1 MSNYRTGAIYIRV
14 STTKQDELSPDAQK
28 RLLLEY
34 ADKNN
39 IMIDS
44 SYIFIEDGISGK
56 KADKRPEFQKMIAH
70 AKNKEFDII
79 LVWKFSRF
87 ARNQEES
94 IVYKSLLKKN
104 NVDVCSVSEPLVD
117 GPFGSLIERIIEWMD
132 EYYSIR
138 LSGEV
143 IRGMTEKA
151 MRGGF
156 QAKPPFGYKVVPG
169 NPVPVIVQ
177 EEAAIV
183 KQVFEMYL
191 SGSSAFDISKNLTQ
205 NGVLTRAGNSF
216 QRATINYMLTNAFY
230 CGTVRW
236 NVRNNDSK
244 RTVKDESE
252 WITAE
257 GKHEAI
263 IDKETFEKVQK
274 KFMERK
280 ALSVGKKPNSSYA
293 HYLSGLIYCSS
304 CGSVLVSSKGK
315 NTNGKFYGGFNCNS
329 YNKGGC
335 LVSHSISHLKAE
347 AAIKKSLE
355 EFATSSNAAFEK
367 IPESNP
373 LLDTSFLESKLS
385 KLEAKEKR
393 FKEAYANGIDTLEEY
408 KLNKQ
413 LLATE
418 REKLTKELQQLENR
432 NKITQAD
439 TILMKNR
446 VSDILDIINS
456 DNYSVAEKNKVLK
469 SIIKKIVFDK
479 KNKKFIVYYYLL
491 DSR

>member
-1 MSNYRTGAIYIRV
+1 MNNYRTGAIYIRV
-14 STTKQDELSPDAQK
+14 STSKQDELSPDAQK

-34 ADKNN
+34 AEKNN

-44 SYIFIEDGISGK
+44 NYIFIEDGISGK

-104 NVDVCSVSEPLVD
+104 NVDVLSVSEPLVD

-143 IRGMTEKA
+143 MRGMTEKA

-156 QAKPPFGYKVVPG
+156 QTKPPFGYKVVPG
-169 NPVPVIVQ
+169 NPVPVVVP

-183 KQVFEMYL
+183 KSIFESYL
-191 SGSSAFDISKNLTQ
+191 SGNSAFDISKSLTSR
-205 NGVLTRAGNSF
+205 GVVTRSGNPF
-216 QRATINYMLTNAFY
+216 KRATISYMLSNTFY
-230 CGTVRW
+230 CGIVRW
-236 NVRNNDSK
+236 NIRNNDSK
-244 RTVKDESE
+244 RSLKDPSQ
-252 WITAE
+252 WITTSGE
-257 GKHEAI
+257 HEAI
-263 IDKETFEKVQK
+263 IDKDTFDQVQK
-274 KFMERK
+274 KLLQHKQISPNR
-280 ALSVGKKPNSSYA
+280 KPNSSYA

-304 CGSVLVSSKGK
+304 CGSVLVSSRGK
-315 NTNGKFYGGFNCNS
+315 NTNGKFYGGFNCNN

-335 LVSHSISHLKAE
+335 LVSHSISHMKAE

-355 EFATSSNAAFEK
+355 EFSTSDIVEFEK
-367 IPESNP
+367 LPDTSAP
-373 LLDTSFLESKLS
+373 LDTSFLEAKLS
-385 KLEAKEKR
+385 KLDAKEQR
-393 FKEAYANGIDTLEEY
+393 FKDAYANGVDTLEEY
-408 KLNKQ
+408 KFNKQ
-413 LLATE
+413 LITAE
-418 REKLTKELQQLENR
+418 REKLTTELQELQHK
-432 NKITQAD
+432 NKITESD
-439 TILMKNR
+439 VILMKNR
-446 VSDILDIINS
+446 VSNILDIINS
-456 DNYSVAEKNKVLK
+456 DSYSIAEKNKALK

-479 KNKKFIVYYYLL
+479 KNKRFIVYYYL
-491 DSR
+491 SV

>member
-14 STTKQDELSPDAQK
+14 STAKQDELSPDAQK
-28 RLLLEY
+28 RLLLDY
-34 ADKNN
+34 AEKNS

-44 SYIFIEDGISGK
+44 NYIFVEDGISGK

-104 NVDVCSVSEPLVD
+104 NVDVYSVSEPLVD

-143 IRGMTEKA
+143 MRGMTEKA

-156 QAKPPFGYKVVPG
+156 QAKPPFGYKSVPGSNVPEVVP
-169 NPVPVIVQ
+169 
-177 EEAAIV
+177 EEADV
-183 KQVFEMYL
+183 VRRVFEMYL
-191 SGSSAFDISKNLTQ
+191 NGSSAFDISRELTSC
-205 NGVLTRAGNSF
+205 GVVTRFGNSF
-216 QRATINYMLTNAFY
+216 QRSTINYMLTNAFY
-230 CGTVRW
+230 CGIVRW
-236 NVRNNDSK
+236 NVRSNDSK
-244 RTVKDESE
+244 RTFKDESE

-257 GKHEAI
+257 GEHEPI
-263 IDKETFEKVQK
+263 IDKDTFNRVQEKYV
-274 KFMERK
+274 ERK
-280 ALSVGKKPNSSYA
+280 AIAPKRKPNSSYA
-293 HYLSGLIYCSS
+293 HYLSGLIHCSS
-304 CGSVLVSSKGK
+304 CGSVLVSSRGK

-329 YNKGGC
+329 YAKGAC

-347 AAIKKSLE
+347 AAIKQSLE
-355 EFATSSNAAFEK
+355 EFAASSNVEFEK
-367 IPESNP
+367 LPESSP
-373 LLDTSFLESKLS
+373 ILDTSFLESKLS
-385 KLEAKEKR
+385 KLEVKEKR
-393 FKEAYANGIDTLEEY
+393 FKEAYANGVDTLEEY

-413 LLATE
+413 IISAE
-418 REKLTKELQQLENR
+418 REKLTAELQQLEER
-432 NKITQAD
+432 NKITESD
-439 TILMKNR
+439 VILMKHR
-446 VSDILDIINS
+446 VYNILDIISS
-456 DNYSVAEKNKVLK
+456 DSYSIIEKNKALK

-479 KNKKFIVYYYLL
+479 KNKKFIVYYYLK
-491 DSR
+491 